1 MIKAPGHRIVL
12 RPDPIEKDP
21 AIERAKQ
28 LGIVFHE
35 QAKEDELRE
44 RAGVDKGIVVDVGST
59 AFRDFG
65 GDPWCAVGDHI
76 AYARHAG
83 KWVKDPDTEE
93 ALLIIND
100 EDVVCV
106 LVKTKEEDA

>member
-1 MIKAPGHRIVL
+1 MLKAPGFRLIIK
-12 RPDPIEKDP
+12 PDEVEEDSVTKSARAMGIQFIEKD
-21 AIERAKQ
+21 
-28 LGIVFHE
+28 
-35 QAKEDELRE
+35 EDKLRE
-44 RAGVDKGIVVDVGST
+44 RAGVDKGIVIDVGQT
-59 AFRDFG
+59 AFVAYG

-100 EDVVCV
+100 EDVVCI
-106 LVKTKEEDA
+106 LIKTLEKDA